1 VKITPS
7 VNKGENLMKTIKP
20 KICSILMS
28 LLLVALQI
36 FSQTG
41 VVYADG
47 ELSVATEVT
56 GMVADIDFMPY
67 VPQMGI
73 YSIQYH
79 VANNTQDEVR
89 DIQIFE
95 RMQGSSQYTAV
106 NMKGKN
112 KLKPGEVLTWTGGS
126 FEGKTNS
133 NPNIIEY
140 MIKYTAKN
148 GEQEEVLETKGYT
161 AVYVINVDFKV
172 SYTSSVQGQV
182 FKGEQVTLRVEVES
196 QSNVTLYNLVV
207 TDNDLGLELG
217 RIDALAPNSRKVIE
231 KTLPL
236 EKTTSGNLVVTYDD
250 PMGLSGPLRKAVT
263 TNLNIQVREDAH
275 YHLWS

>member
-1 VKITPS
+1 
-7 VNKGENLMKTIKP
+7 MKTIKP